1 MKAIKLIIAAAALI
15 ALMGS
20 CKSKTC
26 PGYGEAQQNAQQ
38 TEVNA

>member
-1 MKAIKLIIAAAALI
+1 MKAIKLIIAAATLM

-38 TEVNA
+38 IEANA